1 MFSYYLMEIR
11 YPPLSYGE
19 IISTIILWKKQKD
32 LGKEQKEDE
41 EPAEEQISKFREV
54 GRVSK

>member
-1 MFSYYLMEIR
+1 MEIR

-19 IISTIILWKKQKD
+19 IIATIILWKKQKD
-32 LGKEQKEDE
+32 LGKEHKEDE